1 MKQSAGIILLN
12 TSEKPYKVLC
22 LRAYKNWDFP
32 KGQLDGNETHL
43 EAALRELEEETGYN
57 KSDIQLFESIL
68 KNPEVTRSISKIS
81 TYYYA
86 SLLNLKKNPILPI
99 NPSLG
104 FPEHQ
109 EWRWFKLEDL
119 HLVLPERLARVA
131 INIQNRF
138 I

>member
-57 KSDIQLFESIL
+57 TSDIQLFESLL
-68 KNPEVTRSISKIS
+68 KNPEVTRTISKIS

-99 NPSLG
+99 NPNLG

-119 HLVLPERLARVA
+119 HLVLPARLAQVA